1 LPQVVIHPR
10 NFTKKRIA
18 GTHPQPQSQPSL
30 LDKNAYDNLQTKK
43 MSNKNKMEEEGPE
56 LGGNDSFTET
66 IQQKKL
72 DTSSRSQNVDF
83 NSAKKAD
90 NKMIEEVC
98 GAGPNP
104 TALNFQNSSL
114 RKNQKR
120 FDMTQIAK
128 VIDIEDIISKDEPKF
143 PDLTS
148 THKLMTIQKLQYLEK
163 WLELSF
169 LEERE
174 KNRSE
179 NSDAAQKS
187 KFQTQGY
194 FIPNSDLQKKK
205 FEFDLESYEELS
217 LALNNLPQNFN
228 HNPSIY
234 LKFSKSFESEKD
246 AETL

>member
-1 LPQVVIHPR
+1 MPQVVIHPR

-18 GTHPQPQSQPSL
+18 GIQPQSQPSL
-30 LDKNAYDNLQTKK
+30 LEKHSINNVQTKK
-43 MSNKNKMEEEGPE
+43 MSLKTGPGVNKNEMEEEGPE
-56 LGGNDSFTET
+56 LGGNDSFLEPL
-66 IQQKKL
+66 QQKIL
-72 DTSSRSQNVDF
+72 DTSFRSQNVEF

-90 NKMIEEVC
+90 NKMIEEDC

-114 RKNQKR
+114 KKHQKR
-120 FDMTQIAK
+120 FDITQISK
-128 VIDIEDIISKDEPKF
+128 VLDIEDIISRDEPKF
-143 PDLTS
+143 PSLTS
-148 THKLMTIQKLQYLEK
+148 THLLMTPQKLQYLEK

-174 KNRSE
+174 KNLTE
-179 NSDAAQKS
+179 NSAS
-187 KFQTQGY
+187 RS
-194 FIPNSDLQKKK
+194 PNPLQKK

-234 LKFSKSFESEKD
+234 LKFSQLFESETQ